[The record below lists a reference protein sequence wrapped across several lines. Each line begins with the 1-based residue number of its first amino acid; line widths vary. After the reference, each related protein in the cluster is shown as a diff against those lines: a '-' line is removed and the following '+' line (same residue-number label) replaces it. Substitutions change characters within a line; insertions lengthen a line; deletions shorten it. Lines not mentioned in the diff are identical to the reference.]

1 MNLNIIHY
9 IHISSS
15 FEERCWKRPSQ
26 PSMASAPRKRKRITP
41 TLVAVDAADDTSAPD
56 AVDAPV
62 AAAAAGVVV
71 EELEVVAKAV
81 KQLQPLK
88 VGG

>member
-1 MNLNIIHY
+1 
-9 IHISSS
+9 
-15 FEERCWKRPSQ
+15 
-26 PSMASAPRKRKRITP
+26 MASAPRKRKRITP
-41 TLVAVDAADDTSAPD
+41 TLVAVDAPDDTSAPD
-56 AVDAPV
+56 ADTFAPV

-88 VGG
+88 VGGWKFGEGKPQIEKNIIGDERIWWWT